1 MLFSGKKHIDVP
13 SCYIELAITFVI
25 HLNVAIMRHGTYYE
39 TPTKNFVVCI
49 LNSILL
55 CNHIL

>member
-13 SCYIELAITFVI
+13 SRYIELATFVI

-39 TPTKNFVVCI
+39 TPTKF
-49 LNSILL
+49 L
-55 CNHIL
+55 

>member
-13 SCYIELAITFVI
+13 SRDIELFVI

-39 TPTKNFVVCI
+39 TPTKF
-49 LNSILL
+49 L
-55 CNHIL
+55 